1 MLNLPANGNGQPAPT
16 LAPQPVPQQ
25 APPTLNPG
33 AMYPGSFA
41 AYQLDI
47 NGNPLGQPGQAA
59 PVQPGQMPQPMPGQP
74 IQQPAIDPT
83 IMQTAQQ
90 LGVDPAAVARVLQ
103 THQGLQP
110 AYATPPEPE
119 FNPELEAQH
128 RALDGER
135 LAMEANN
142 VKAEINQRA
151 QAMVQQKLQQGYH
164 PQHAQQSAQEWFQSA
179 NQQLALAVELRR
191 SEENSNTKLQS
202 AMAMSQQSGMPINDL
217 LQYPDVETMRLA
229 SNQYGGMHQELQTMQ
244 QQMAQMQQQMQ
255 GIAAPV
261 QSFQGAGG
269 IAPMG
274 LGTIEQAYGSG
285 QMAQPDTNL
294 IRFYQ
299 SEGIL

>member
-1 MLNLPANGNGQPAPT
+1 M
-16 LAPQPVPQQ
+16 
-25 APPTLNPG
+25 
-33 AMYPGSFA
+33 
-41 AYQLDI
+41 
-47 NGNPLGQPGQAA
+47 
-59 PVQPGQMPQPMPGQP
+59 
-74 IQQPAIDPT
+74 
-83 IMQTAQQ
+83 
-90 LGVDPAAVARVLQ
+90 
-103 THQGLQP
+103 
-110 AYATPPEPE
+110 
-119 FNPELEAQH
+119 
-128 RALDGER
+128 
-135 LAMEANN
+135 
-142 VKAEINQRA
+142 
-151 QAMVQQKLQQGYH
+151 
-164 PQHAQQSAQEWFQSA
+164 
-179 NQQLALAVELRR
+179 RR

-274 LGTIEQAYGSG
+274 LGSLEQAYGSG